1 MHGIFSLVRC
11 IGESREGG
19 GQVLVKIKGNILM
32 KHYEDK
38 FRCSFGILLGDVNAL
53 GHCLDISSY

>member
-1 MHGIFSLVRC
+1 
-11 IGESREGG
+11 
-19 GQVLVKIKGNILM
+19 M
-32 KHYEDK
+32 KHIEDK